1 MTAAMHG
8 AQVFHL
14 PVTPVEYPPIPHA
27 SCEARE
33 DGESGHHRRISELEA
48 QVAELDAYT
57 AAVAHDLRAPLR
69 SIHGYADILTEDH
82 GRELTGD
89 ARACVSKIIAAAHEM
104 GRVID
109 DLLALSQ
116 TGAQPITMSIVN
128 TGEQVRGTLIDLLP
142 YPEARIQLKVGEL
155 LNCWGSTGL
164 LRQVWTNLLSNA
176 LKFTREREPAV
187 IEIGSSCSGTDG
199 IVTYFV
205 RDNGAGFDAERAKN
219 LFVPFRR
226 YHDARQYE
234 GNGVG
239 LAIAQRIIRR
249 HGGRL
254 WAESRPGKGATFYF
268 SLCVA

>member
-109 DLLALSQ
+109 DLLAQVMHVDDRLADAGVAELVKHMVKQ
-116 TGAQPITMSIVN
+116 RTARDGNQRFRHPVRQRPHAQAQACSEDH
-128 TGEQVRGTLIDLLP
+128 GFGGLDGHVRKF
-142 YPEARIQLKVGEL
+142 RWNVG
-155 LNCWGSTGL
+155 
-164 LRQVWTNLLSNA
+164 
-176 LKFTREREPAV
+176 RE
-187 IEIGSSCSGTDG
+187 S
-199 IVTYFV
+199 
-205 RDNGAGFDAERAKN
+205 
-219 LFVPFRR
+219 
-226 YHDARQYE
+226 
-234 GNGVG
+234 
-239 LAIAQRIIRR
+239 
-249 HGGRL
+249 
-254 WAESRPGKGATFYF
+254 
-268 SLCVA
+268 